1 MNYVWLKRISFSS
14 LAVAK
19 MMIVCKMDGQIA
31 DI

>member
-1 MNYVWLKRISFSS
+1 MNYVWLKGYLF
-14 LAVAK
+14 LFGCCK